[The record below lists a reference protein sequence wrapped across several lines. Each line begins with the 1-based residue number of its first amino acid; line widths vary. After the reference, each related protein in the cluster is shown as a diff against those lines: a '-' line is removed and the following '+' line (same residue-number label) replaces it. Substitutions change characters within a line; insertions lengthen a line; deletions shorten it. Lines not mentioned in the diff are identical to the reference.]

1 MVRTY
6 MNLLKVGMTIQEK
19 TAIIF
24 ANPDAEL
31 VFTMKKVDL
40 LTEFNQHVAD
50 NFKTQIYK
58 MEVVLGRRLTIAE
71 VEESYE
77 KFKIAAMNNEN
88 TDDIMTIE
96 YSTRADCMLDLA
108 LSYGRYA
115 SRILS
120 KRLNEKEEIL
130 NRKLS
135 REEVLCEYRAI
146 DEELCRTCLT
156 RQSK

>member
-1 MVRTY
+1 
-6 MNLLKVGMTIQEK
+6 MNLLKKGMSIQEK

-40 LTEFNQHVAD
+40 LTEFSQHVAD

-58 MEVVLGRRLTIAE
+58 MEVVLERRLTTAE
-71 VEESYE
+71 VEEFYE
-77 KFKIAAMNNEN
+77 KFKIAIKNNEN
-88 TDDIMTIE
+88 TDDIMIIE
-96 YSTRADCMLDLA
+96 YSTRTDCMLDLA
-108 LSYGRYA
+108 MSYGRYA

-120 KRLNEKEEIL
+120 KRLDEKEETL
-130 NRKLS
+130 GRKLE
-135 REEVLCEYRAI
+135 RQEILTEYRLI
-146 DEELCRTCLT
+146 DEELCMKCLT

>member
-6 MNLLKVGMTIQEK
+6 MNLLKKGMSIQEK

-31 VFTMKKVDL
+31 VFTMEKVDL

-58 MEVVLGRRLTIAE
+58 MEVVLERRLTIDE
-71 VEESYE
+71 VEEFYE
-77 KFKIAAMNNEN
+77 KFTIATKNNEN
-88 TDDIMTIE
+88 TDDIMIIE

-108 LSYGRYA
+108 VSYGRYA

-120 KRLNEKEEIL
+120 KRLDEKEETL
-130 NRKLS
+130 GRKLE
-135 REEVLCEYRAI
+135 RQEILTEY
-146 DEELCRTCLT
+146 
-156 RQSK
+156 